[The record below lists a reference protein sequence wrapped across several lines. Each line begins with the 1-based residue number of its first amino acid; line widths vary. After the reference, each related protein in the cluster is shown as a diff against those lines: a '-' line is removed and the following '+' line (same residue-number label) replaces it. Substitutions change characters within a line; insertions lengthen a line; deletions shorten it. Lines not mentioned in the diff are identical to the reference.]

1 VSREIGKIVPIA
13 QDAIAKLSKDLRRG
27 NDEALA
33 EVRRLRDEAADV
45 GKEVGR
51 CEGILQSGQWLNE
64 LLALVR
70 GEEDI
75 EGKRVRII
83 ALSVVRA
90 LHIWL
95 KHQHSLSLT
104 LLPVTVENLISELE
118 QWEV

>member
-1 VSREIGKIVPIA
+1 MWSETWGNSRLLPEMRR
-13 QDAIAKLSKDLRRG
+13 QD
-27 NDEALA
+27 
-33 EVRRLRDEAADV
+33 RDE
-45 GKEVGR
+45 
-51 CEGILQSGQWLNE
+51 QSSDWLNE

-95 KHQHSLSLT
+95 KRQHSLSLT
-104 LLPVTVENLISELE
+104 LLPLTVENLISELE
-118 QWEV
+118 QWKV